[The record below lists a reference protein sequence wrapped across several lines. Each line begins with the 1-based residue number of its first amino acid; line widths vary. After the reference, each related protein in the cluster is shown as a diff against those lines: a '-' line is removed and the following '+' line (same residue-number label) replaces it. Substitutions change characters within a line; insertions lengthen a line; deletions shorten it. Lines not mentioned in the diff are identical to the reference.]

1 RGPPYT
7 GPTGQAILAKRV
19 REPIPHLRT
28 LRPELPEFLEQAV
41 TRCLAKSPA
50 DRFSTAAE
58 FAAALIPGASRPTV
72 PVSRWRAR
80 RGGCPSL
87 RAWLS
92 SPPLARARPRCSGI
106 GRLPPRG
113 PFPPKLGAS

>member
-1 RGPPYT
+1 MSWWAGSRRIPGPRGKRVW
-7 GPTGQAILAKRV
+7 PTGQAILGKRV

-80 RGGCPSL
+80 RRVAL
-87 RAWLS
+87 
-92 SPPLARARPRCSGI
+92 LAGVA
-106 GRLPPRG
+106 
-113 PFPPKLGAS
+113 